1 MSRMSDWRDANT
13 AGYYSLHETLPKL
26 GLIAVRDHKTVITDV
41 VRARAFVFG
50 VRQRLMLIDQMCMD
64 QEQQEQQEKQ
74 T

>member
-1 MSRMSDWRDANT
+1 MSKMGDWEEANT
-13 AGYYSLHETLPKL
+13 AGYYCLHDVLPKL

-41 VRARAFVFG
+41 MRARAFVFG

-64 QEQQEQQEKQ
+64 QEFDEDA